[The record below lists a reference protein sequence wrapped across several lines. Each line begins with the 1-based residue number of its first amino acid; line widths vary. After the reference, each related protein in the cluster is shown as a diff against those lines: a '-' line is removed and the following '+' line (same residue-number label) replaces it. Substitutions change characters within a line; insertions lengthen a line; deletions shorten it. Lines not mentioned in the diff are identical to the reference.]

1 MDGNS
6 IISRTQSLLDD
17 FSVYID
23 NSVWREKYSFGLK
36 ALQQELTAPCVL
48 AIAGKVKAGKSF
60 LVNALLGVDLAMTG
74 TTETT
79 ATINIFKSGK
89 PPYKDK
95 PILCQYIDGNKEWK
109 EKSFLDSLQ
118 GTTKETLA
126 LTSKIDRLIFYID
139 NNPVLEHVTLVDT
152 PGIGA
157 EVGEDGDSH
166 QIHTDAYFKLRS
178 RHQQETVNLSNSA
191 DAMIYLFNTVPT
203 ETDKEFLDALYDG
216 GQGLTS
222 LNGIGVLSKI
232 DKDIHQI
239 DNLQKFKKLFELEL
253 FTIVP
258 TSATIFKYTPCIA
271 EAEILKNKLQNG
283 FNTEKGF
290 LLAMGAET
298 AFLHPNLPMCNLS
311 VEEREAILSS
321 YTSKDLS
328 WSTFALVAK
337 ELYYTN
343 DIEKSIYKLQQLAG
357 ISKLKNVINDH
368 FFKRTRLLR
377 CNKILT
383 EINKLLKD
391 IQYSEYYLTIDFYAR
406 EKETC
411 ILETEKLSPNVRNIV
426 QSLIRNYIP
435 KKEDVI
441 LFKQR
446 IAAFKTSIEEL
457 QEQLSLINKSYLA
470 YQKIISNQNSFSQ
483 AELDELRDLL
493 TGQEISLDCQ
503 QRQKYWTAVY
513 NCSAPNSTKQF
524 VASVAR
530 ALYNDKLRNL

>member
-426 QSLIRNYIP
+426 QSLIHNYIP

>member
-1 MDGNS
+1 MNENS
-6 IISRTQSLLDD
+6 IILRTQSLLDD
-17 FSVYID
+17 FIVYID

-216 GQGLTS
+216 GHGLTS

-239 DNLQKFKKLFELEL
+239 DNLQKFKKMFELQL

-258 TSATIFKYTPCIA
+258 TSATIFKYAPSIT
-271 EAEILKNKLQNG
+271 EAKILKNELQNG

-290 LLAMGAET
+290 LLAIGSET
-298 AFLHPNLPMCNLS
+298 AFLHSNLPMCNLS
-311 VEEREAILSS
+311 VEERKAILSS

-328 WSTFALVAK
+328 WSTFALIAK

-368 FFKRTRLLR
+368 FFKRARLLR

-435 KKEDVI
+435 KKEEVI
-441 LFKQR
+441 LFKQQ

-470 YQKIISNQNSFSQ
+470 YQKIISDQNSFSQ
-483 AELDELRDLL
+483 SELDELRDLL

-524 VASVAR
+524 AASVAR
-530 ALYNDKLRNL
+530 ALYNNKLRKL

>member
-1 MDGNS
+1 MNGNS

-178 RHQQETVNLSNSA
+178 RHQEETVNLSNSA

-203 ETDKEFLDALYDG
+203 ETDKEFLDTLYNG

-258 TSATIFKYTPCIA
+258 TSATIFKYTPSIA
-271 EAEILKNKLQNG
+271 EAEVLKNKLQNG

-321 YTSKDLS
+321 YASKDLS
-328 WSTFALVAK
+328 WSTFALIAK

-368 FFKRTRLLR
+368 FFKRARLLR

-446 IAAFKTSIEEL
+446 IASFKTSIEEL

-524 VASVAR
+524 AASVAR
-530 ALYNDKLRNL
+530 ALYNDKLRKL

>member
-1 MDGNS
+1 MNGNS

-79 ATINIFKSGK
+79 ATINIFKSGE

-178 RHQQETVNLSNSA
+178 RHQEETVNLSNSA

-203 ETDKEFLDALYDG
+203 ETDKEFLDTLYNG

-258 TSATIFKYTPCIA
+258 TSATIFKYTPSIA
-271 EAEILKNKLQNG
+271 EAEVLKNKLQNG

-321 YTSKDLS
+321 YASKDLS
-328 WSTFALVAK
+328 WSTFALIAK

-368 FFKRTRLLR
+368 FFKRARLLR

-524 VASVAR
+524 AASVAR
-530 ALYNDKLRNL
+530 ALYNDKLRKL

>member
-258 TSATIFKYTPCIA
+258 TSATIFKYTPSIA

-446 IAAFKTSIEEL
+446 IATFKTSIEEL

-524 VASVAR
+524 AASVAR

>member
-1 MDGNS
+1 MNENS
-6 IISRTQSLLDD
+6 IILRTQSLLDD
-17 FSVYID
+17 FIVYID

-109 EKSFLDSLQ
+109 EKSFLDSLH

-157 EVGEDGDSH
+157 EVGDDGDSH

-239 DNLQKFKKLFELEL
+239 DNIQKFKKLFELEL

-258 TSATIFKYTPCIA
+258 TSATIFKYTPSIA
-271 EAEILKNKLQNG
+271 EAEILKNRLQNG

-298 AFLHPNLPMCNLS
+298 AFLHPNLPLCNLS

-328 WSTFALVAK
+328 WSTFALIAK

-368 FFKRTRLLR
+368 FFKRARLLR

-524 VASVAR
+524 AASVAR
-530 ALYNDKLRNL
+530 ALYNDKLRKL

>member
-1 MDGNS
+1 MNGNS

-178 RHQQETVNLSNSA
+178 RHQEETVNLSNSA

-203 ETDKEFLDALYDG
+203 ETDKEFLDTLYNG

-258 TSATIFKYTPCIA
+258 TSATIFKYTPSIA
-271 EAEILKNKLQNG
+271 EAEVLKNKLQNG

-321 YTSKDLS
+321 YASKDLS
-328 WSTFALVAK
+328 WSTFALIAK

-368 FFKRTRLLR
+368 FFKRARLLR

-524 VASVAR
+524 AASVAR
-530 ALYNDKLRNL
+530 ALYNDKLRKL

>member
-232 DKDIHQI
+232 DKDIHQF

-258 TSATIFKYTPCIA
+258 TSATIFKYTPSIA

-411 ILETEKLSPNVRNIV
+411 ILESEKLSPNVRNIV

-524 VASVAR
+524 AASVAR